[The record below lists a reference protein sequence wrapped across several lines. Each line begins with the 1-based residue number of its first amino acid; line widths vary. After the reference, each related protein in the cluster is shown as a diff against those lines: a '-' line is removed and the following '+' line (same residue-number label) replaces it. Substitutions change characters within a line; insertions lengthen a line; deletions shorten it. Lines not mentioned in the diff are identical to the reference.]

1 MKEISDP
8 AIDPTAIPTEPMT
21 PAQLQWWVLFGICVA
36 NKPAKVTEKKLKA
49 FFDLGA
55 VLGYTGEVSAR
66 HPSPFDIVT
75 AMIRG
80 GQLGR
85 NLRRVRFGQ
94 YTRINKAFRH
104 AVNLD
109 VENLSVEALEA
120 VPGIGPKTARMIILY
135 AKPGMECVP
144 LDTHILKFLRKLGHD
159 APKSTPGSR
168 ATYHRLEQAFIAE
181 ARRRKVSVRELDTQV
196 WNTYAKYNDS
206 LPKLS

>member
-1 MKEISDP
+1 MTDA
-8 AIDPTAIPTEPMT
+8 AIDPLAIPIEPMT

-36 NKPAKVTEKKLKA
+36 NKPAKVTEKKMRTFLE
-49 FFDLGA
+49 
-55 VLGYTGEVSAR
+55 TGTISLYPRLASREW
-66 HPSPFDIVT
+66 PMPFDTVKT
-75 AMIRG
+75 MIKK
-80 GQLGR
+80 GQLGYF
-85 NLRRVRFGQ
+85 LRRVRFGQ

-109 VENLSVEALEA
+109 VENLSVETLEA
-120 VPGIGPKTARMIILY
+120 VPGIGPKTARMIMLY

-168 ATYHRLEQAFIAE
+168 ATYLRLEQAFIAE

-196 WNTYAKYNDS
+196 WNTYAKYDDT